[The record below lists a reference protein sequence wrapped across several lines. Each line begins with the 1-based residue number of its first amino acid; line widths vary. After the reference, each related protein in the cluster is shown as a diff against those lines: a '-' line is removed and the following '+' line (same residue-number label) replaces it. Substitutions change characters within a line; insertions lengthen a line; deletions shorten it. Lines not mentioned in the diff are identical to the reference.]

1 VRSDTQRYWLV
12 TNLQWRGDRSRVD
25 RLLLS
30 LSLIVL
36 LAWRLTSDVHAAE
49 SLIIAASPSIKL
61 PIEAISRAFEETHSG
76 VTVKIFYDSGLSLR
90 QTIASVENSGRSFPN
105 IGPIHLVAPAVDE
118 LITRLE
124 NKYYILP
131 GTRRSYASTRLVLV
145 VPESLAD
152 APESFEALAGDR
164 NVRVAVADPRRT
176 EVGRMTEA
184 LLTSLGLL
192 RNLKGRLDVAADS
205 SGVLDHVLSGNADV
219 GIILSS
225 TAARESERVR
235 LAAIAPDQGYDP
247 PVHSI
252 AMERSCPNRV
262 LCEEFLDFVQ
272 TEKARSVLKRI
283 GYGPPRE

>member
-1 VRSDTQRYWLV
+1 MTHLR
-12 TNLQWRGDRSRVD
+12 WRRCGSLAD
-25 RLLLS
+25 LFLTA

-36 LAWRLTSDVHAAE
+36 VAWRLTSEVHAAE
-49 SLIIAASPSIKL
+49 SLVIAASPSVKP

-90 QTIASVENSGRSFPN
+90 QRIASVENSGRSFAN
-105 IGPIHLVAPAVDE
+105 SGPIHLVAPAADE
-118 LITRLE
+118 VITRLE

-131 GTRRSYASTRLVLV
+131 GTRRSYASTRLVIV

-164 NVRVAVADPRRT
+164 NVRVAVADPVRT
-176 EVGRMTEA
+176 EVGRMTES
-184 LLTSLGLL
+184 LLASLGLL
-192 RNLKGRLDVAADS
+192 TNLKGRLDVAADS

-235 LAAIAPDQGYDP
+235 LAAVAPDQGYDP

-262 LCEEFLDFVQ
+262 LCEKFLDFVQ
-272 TEKARSVLKRI
+272 TEKARDVLKRI